1 MTGTLPTLPATAHQ
15 IESSMRE
22 EKKQIGETK
31 EELGSVLATLE
42 TTARKIFSRSRMT
55 LSF

>member
-1 MTGTLPTLPATAHQ
+1 MTGTQPTLPATAHQ
-15 IESSMRE
+15 IESSMRD
-22 EKKQIGETK
+22 EKKQIGETR